1 MSAYHSNGRRH
12 PASLLPKSWHNPAL
26 LDFVRAPVSQ
36 DMIGQSAL
44 PSPVAARNHAD
55 PVPTAYLA
63 EKAVEVIQCA
73 PAPPPATTLPS
84 PPATPTKP
92 GFQHEQ
98 EPAIPSLEAFITV
111 LVQKSN
117 VQVPTLMCTLVYLE
131 RLKSRLPK
139 VAKGMHCTRHRV
151 FLATLIV
158 AAKYLNDSS
167 PKNKHW
173 TRYAALFSQAEVNLM
188 ERQLLFLLDY
198 DLRMDEAELVHHFA
212 PFMASPVASTS
223 RAAATATPPCTPPAA
238 SSSSSRR
245 PSPRE
250 QAAASYPTPSSSS
263 SSSARRSTPPSSQSA
278 HVDRSRQQRYH
289 RHRAPAY
296 VSPTDSNSSGG
307 TLSDIESDLSDRE
320 GDLRS
325 TAPAPVRLS
334 SRSRHAYHLSNASSS
349 TAAAAAAAVPRRDSD
364 YTAHKS
370 AYSSLPVT
378 PVDEV
383 SPSAYVYSTK
393 MQSLASPPPSSASAA
408 TEPLRSQR
416 SGSFLRMAY
425 EQGKGMLSRGH
436 NGHAAVKQPLRQV
449 DLSRH
454 NNRTY
459 EIRA

>member
-1 MSAYHSNGRRH
+1 M
-12 PASLLPKSWHNPAL
+12 
-26 LDFVRAPVSQ
+26 
-36 DMIGQSAL
+36 
-44 PSPVAARNHAD
+44 
-55 PVPTAYLA
+55 
-63 EKAVEVIQCA
+63 IQCA

-92 GFQHEQ
+92 GFRQ
-98 EPAIPSLEAFITV
+98 EPEPAVTIPSLEAFITV

-223 RAAATATPPCTPPAA
+223 RAAAATTPPCTPPPAA
-238 SSSSSRR
+238 SSSPSSSRR

-250 QAAASYPTPSSSS
+250 RERAQAAASYPTPP
-263 SSSARRSTPPSSQSA
+263 SSSARRSTPPSSQSTT
-278 HVDRSRQQRYH
+278 HVDRSQRYH
-289 RHRAPAY
+289 HRAPAY

-307 TLSDIESDLSDRE
+307 TLSDIESDLSDRDC
-320 GDLRS
+320 DLRS
-325 TAPAPVRLS
+325 AAPPPVRLS
-334 SRSRHAYHLSNASSS
+334 SRSRHAYRVS
-349 TAAAAAAAVPRRDSD
+349 TAAPVVPRRDSD
-364 YTAHKS
+364 YANKTGAC
-370 AYSSLPVT
+370 SSLPVT

-393 MQSLASPPPSSASAA
+393 MQSLASPPPSAA
-408 TEPLRSQR
+408 AAEPLRSQR

-436 NGHAAVKQPLRQV
+436 NGHAVKQPLRQV

>member
-1 MSAYHSNGRRH
+1 M
-12 PASLLPKSWHNPAL
+12 
-26 LDFVRAPVSQ
+26 
-36 DMIGQSAL
+36 
-44 PSPVAARNHAD
+44 
-55 PVPTAYLA
+55 
-63 EKAVEVIQCA
+63 IQCA
-73 PAPPPATTLPS
+73 PAPPPASTLPS
-84 PPATPTKP
+84 PPATPTKR
-92 GFQHEQ
+92 GFQQ
-98 EPAIPSLEAFITV
+98 EETSQIPSLEAFITV

-117 VQVPTLMCTLVYLE
+117 VQAPTLMCTLVYLE

-223 RAAATATPPCTPPAA
+223 RAAPTSVTPPCTPPAA
-238 SSSSSRR
+238 SSPSSRR
-245 PSPRE
+245 PSPRERERE
-250 QAAASYPTPSSSS
+250 QAAASYPTPAS
-263 SSSARRSTPPSSQSA
+263 SSSARRSTTPPSSQSTTE
-278 HVDRSRQQRYH
+278 RYH
-289 RHRAPAY
+289 RRAPAY

-320 GDLRS
+320 GDHHLRS
-325 TAPAPVRLS
+325 AAPPVRLS
-334 SRSRHAYHLSNASSS
+334 SRSRHHYHLSNASS
-349 TAAAAAAAVPRRDSD
+349 TAPAVTRRDSD
-364 YTAHKS
+364 YTPHKS

-393 MQSLASPPPSSASAA
+393 MQSLASPPPSAPAG
-408 TEPLRSQR
+408 EPLRSQR

-436 NGHAAVKQPLRQV
+436 HGQAVKQPLRQV

>member
-1 MSAYHSNGRRH
+1 
-12 PASLLPKSWHNPAL
+12 
-26 LDFVRAPVSQ
+26 
-36 DMIGQSAL
+36 MIGQSAL
-44 PSPVAARNHAD
+44 PLSCTLKHRAD

-223 RAAATATPPCTPPAA
+223 RAAAAAATPSCTPPAA

-250 QAAASYPTPSSSS
+250 RERGQVAASYPTPSS
-263 SSSARRSTPPSSQSA
+263 SSSARRSTPPSSQSTT
-278 HVDRSRQQRYH
+278 DRSQRYH
-289 RHRAPAY
+289 HHRAPAY